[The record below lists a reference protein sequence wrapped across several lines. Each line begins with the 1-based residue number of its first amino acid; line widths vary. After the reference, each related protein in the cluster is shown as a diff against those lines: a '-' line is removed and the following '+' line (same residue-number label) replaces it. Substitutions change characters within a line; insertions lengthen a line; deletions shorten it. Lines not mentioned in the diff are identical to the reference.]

1 MGDYNKDSE
10 QDKFIDNLLQ
20 EISGYSD
27 QDLLDEFEAACNLNV
42 PQLSSE
48 PSPDEFEKIWA
59 RIQEERAEAENSD
72 ERTEPA
78 DSRHN
83 KIIKGRFG
91 WKRLAAIG
99 LIACLMAGGGCM
111 VAMGTKS
118 YFYRERKDTLASN
131 GVILN
136 NDMNKVAV
144 NGEEE
149 AYALVES
156 ELGIKPLKF
165 GYIPDDMS
173 FSDVQVGD
181 GYVFMEF
188 MYGDNLI
195 YFIQSKY
202 DKSVSFKY
210 KMDSKV
216 QEEVTIYN
224 KWVRK
229 ELDVKREIQP
239 NGKEV
244 YETSI
249 ITDGACYSIIGYI
262 EETEFYKILEGL
274 TF

>member
-118 YFYRERKDTLASN
+118 YFYRERKDTLAGD
-131 GVILN
+131 GVIFN

-149 AYALVES
+149 AYALVEK
-156 ELGIKPLKF
+156 ELNIKPLKIN
-165 GYIPDDMS
+165 YMPVDMT
-173 FSDVQVGD
+173 FADVQIGE
-181 GYVFMEF
+181 GYVFIVFFYE
-188 MYGDNLI
+188 DNTVYLI
-195 YFIQSKY
+195 ESKY
-202 DKSVSFKY
+202 
-210 KMDSKV
+210 
-216 QEEVTIYN
+216 
-224 KWVRK
+224 
-229 ELDVKREIQP
+229 
-239 NGKEV
+239 GKEV
-244 YETSI
+244 
-249 ITDGACYSIIGYI
+249 
-262 EETEFYKILEGL
+262 
-274 TF
+274 

>member
-118 YFYRERKDTLASN
+118 YFYRERKDTLAGD
-131 GVILN
+131 GVIFN

-149 AYALVES
+149 AYALVEK
-156 ELGIKPLKF
+156 ELNIKPLKIN
-165 GYIPDDMS
+165 YMPVDMT
-173 FSDVQVGD
+173 FADVQIGE
-181 GYVFMEF
+181 GYVFIVF
-188 MYGDNLI
+188 FYKDNTVYLI
-195 YFIQSKY
+195 ESKY
-202 DKSVSFKY
+202 GKEVSYNYKS
-210 KMDSKV
+210 DSKIV
-216 QEEVTIYN
+216 NDDDVYN
-224 KWVRK
+224 KW
-229 ELDVKREIQP
+229 LGQDITMKREIHAD
-239 NGKEV
+239 GIET
-244 YETSI
+244 YEASV
-249 ITDGACYSIIGYI
+249 ITGGACYRLIGTMDKTTFI
-262 EETEFYKILEGL
+262 KMVEGL
-274 TF
+274 SF

>member
-118 YFYRERKDTLASN
+118 YFYRERKDTLAGD
-131 GVILN
+131 GVIIN
-136 NDMNKVAV
+136 NDMNKVAI

-149 AYALVES
+149 AYALIQND
-156 ELGIKPLKF
+156 LDIKPLKLS
-165 GYIPDDMS
+165 YVPVDME
-173 FSDVQVGD
+173 FSKALWGD
-181 GYVFMEF
+181 GIVYIKFL
-188 MYGDNLI
+188 YGEKQL

-202 DKSVSFKY
+202 DKKVSYNY
-210 KMDSKV
+210 KSDLST
-216 QEEVTIYN
+216 EEENKIYN
-224 KWVRK
+224 KWLGQYLTIKK
-229 ELDVKREIQP
+229 ETHQDGTVTFDTALIL
-239 NGKEV
+239 
-244 YETSI
+244 
-249 ITDGACYSIIGYI
+249 DGACYRLIGMI
-262 EETEFYKILEGL
+262 EEDVFQKIVKNL

>member
-118 YFYRERKDTLASN
+118 YFYRERKDTLAGD
-131 GVILN
+131 GVIFN

-149 AYALVES
+149 AYIMIQE
-156 ELGIKPLKF
+156 ELDIKPLKL
-165 GYIPDDMS
+165 GYMPKSME
-173 FSDVQVGD
+173 FSDVGVGE
-181 GYVFMEF
+181 GFIYIEF
-188 MYGDNLI
+188 LYENNRI
-195 YFIQSKY
+195 YLVQSKY
-202 DKSVSFKY
+202 GKEVSYNYKSN
-210 KMDSKV
+210 SKV
-216 QEEVTIYN
+216 EEDIVVYN
-224 KWVRK
+224 KWLREDFSIKK
-229 ELDVKREIQP
+229 EALT
-239 NGKEV
+239 NGKIS

-249 ITDGACYSIIGYI
+249 VINGACYSLVGIIQDTI
-262 EETEFYKILEGL
+262 FQKMVEGL
-274 TF
+274 SF

>member
-118 YFYRERKDTLASN
+118 YFYRERKDTLAGD
-131 GVILN
+131 GVIFN

-149 AYALVES
+149 AYALVEK
-156 ELGIKPLKF
+156 ELNIKPLKIN
-165 GYIPDDMS
+165 YMPVDMT
-173 FSDVQVGD
+173 FADVQIGE
-181 GYVFMEF
+181 GYVFIVFFYE
-188 MYGDNLI
+188 DNTVYLI
-195 YFIQSKY
+195 ESKY
-202 DKSVSFKY
+202 GKEVSYNYKS
-210 KMDSKV
+210 DSKIV
-216 QEEVTIYN
+216 NDDDVYN
-224 KWVRK
+224 KW
-229 ELDVKREIQP
+229 LGQDITMKREIHAD
-239 NGKEV
+239 GIET
-244 YETSI
+244 YEASV
-249 ITDGACYSIIGYI
+249 ITGGACYRLIGTMDKTTFI
-262 EETEFYKILEGL
+262 KMVEGL
-274 TF
+274 SF

>member
-181 GYVFMEF
+181 GYVFMEL

>member
-1 MGDYNKDSE
+1 M
-10 QDKFIDNLLQ
+10 
-20 EISGYSD
+20 SGYSD

-118 YFYRERKDTLASN
+118 YFYRERKDTLAGD
-131 GVILN
+131 GVIFN

-149 AYALVES
+149 AYALVEK
-156 ELGIKPLKF
+156 ELNIKPLKIN
-165 GYIPDDMS
+165 YMPVDMT
-173 FSDVQVGD
+173 FADVQIGE
-181 GYVFMEF
+181 GYVFIVFFYE
-188 MYGDNLI
+188 DNTVYLI
-195 YFIQSKY
+195 ESKY
-202 DKSVSFKY
+202 GKEVSYNYKS
-210 KMDSKV
+210 DSKIV
-216 QEEVTIYN
+216 NDDDVYN
-224 KWVRK
+224 KW
-229 ELDVKREIQP
+229 LGQDITMKREIHAD
-239 NGKEV
+239 GIET
-244 YETSI
+244 YEASV
-249 ITDGACYSIIGYI
+249 ITGGACYRLIGTMDKTTFI
-262 EETEFYKILEGL
+262 KMVEGL
-274 TF
+274 SF

>member
-118 YFYRERKDTLASN
+118 YFYRERKDTLAGD

-149 AYALVES
+149 AYALVEE
-156 ELGIKPLKF
+156 ELGIKPLRLGYMPVNMEF
-165 GYIPDDMS
+165 SNVEVEEGYIRIN
-173 FSDVQVGD
+173 FLYQ
-181 GYVFMEF
+181 
-188 MYGDNLI
+188 DNLI

-202 DKSVSFKY
+202 DKRVSYNYRSDIKI
-210 KMDSKV
+210 
-216 QEEVTIYN
+216 EEEKDVYN
-224 KWVRK
+224 KWLGK
-229 ELDVKREIQP
+229 ELKI
-239 NGKEV
+239 NKEV
-244 YETSI
+244 HADGNVTYEMSI
-249 ITDGACYSIIGYI
+249 VIDGACYSLVGTMDSVIYQ
-262 EETEFYKILEGL
+262 KIVEGL
-274 TF
+274 LF

>member
-118 YFYRERKDTLASN
+118 YFYRERKDTLAGD

-149 AYALVES
+149 AYALVEE
-156 ELGIKPLKF
+156 ELDIKPLRLS
-165 GYIPDDMS
+165 YIPDDME
-173 FSDVQVGD
+173 FSNIEMGD
-181 GYVFMEF
+181 GYASLEF
-188 MYGDNLI
+188 TYKDNLI
-195 YFIQSKY
+195 FFIQSKY
-202 DKSVSFKY
+202 EK
-210 KMDSKV
+210 
-216 QEEVTIYN
+216 EVTFNYKSDSVILENFSVRN
-224 KWVRK
+224 KWLNANIDIQK
-229 ELDVKREIQP
+229 EKLSDG
-239 NGKEV
+239 NNA
-244 YETSI
+244 YEALVVI
-249 ITDGACYSIIGYI
+249 DGACYRLSGVMNEDLFIQMAVGMSY
-262 EETEFYKILEGL
+262 
-274 TF
+274 